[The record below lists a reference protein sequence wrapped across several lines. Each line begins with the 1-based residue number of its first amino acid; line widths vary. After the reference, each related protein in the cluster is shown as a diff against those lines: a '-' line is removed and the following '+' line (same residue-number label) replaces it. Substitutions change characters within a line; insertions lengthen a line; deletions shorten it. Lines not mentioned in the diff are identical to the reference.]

1 MSKNRDYAEK
11 YAEYAKEQMIKYGI
25 PASVTLA
32 QGILESS
39 NGNSELA
46 QKGNAHF
53 GIKCTEKWLENGGGY
68 LTYTDDRP
76 NEKFCT
82 YKTVA
87 ESFEHHS
94 EFLKNNSR
102 YEECFALSPDNYKG
116 WCDGLG
122 KAGYAT
128 SKGYSDIL
136 QNIIKKNGLDKYD
149 KEVMEAGYGK
159 GLSAGSPRNDEKE
172 TKNENSYSFP
182 IKRNDFLLVTSPFGV
197 REDPLNKGEE
207 RMHNGLDIRT
217 NHDDVLATENGGLIT
232 SVNNNSMSEG
242 GKSVTIAYERK
253 DGGKTEVTYMHLDQ
267 INVKEGER
275 VNAGESIGIS
285 GNTGTRTNGEHLH
298 MNVKQITPE
307 GKARNIDPTAYL
319 YEIAEKGNIRTEV
332 MYNGENLL
340 SKYDK
345 EDSLKNGTGLTT
357 EEWMKKLLSS
367 EDSGLGMGG
376 DPLMEMI
383 MALYSGLMVMANQ
396 LDNKT
401 TTQEKMESAT
411 NAVLDKKI
419 DISKLLPQNG
429 KSEILLEKN
438 GKIFLTSTIDGNS
451 IKHELSKAELNS
463 LNRAIASETMSDSEK
478 SKLVSS
484 TLGQIVATK
493 QAGQNFEMEMQKNYR
508 EGEQLKM

>member
-1 MSKNRDYAEK
+1 MSKNQEYAEK
-11 YAEYAKEQMIKYGI
+11 YAGYAMEQMRRYGI

-53 GIKCTEKWLENGGGY
+53 GIKCTEKWLENGGSY

-102 YEECFALSPDNYKG
+102 YEECFALSPGDYKG
-116 WCDGLG
+116 WCDGLE

-128 SKGYSDIL
+128 GKGYSDIL
-136 QNIIKKNGLDKYD
+136 QNIIEKNGLDKYD
-149 KEVMEAGYGK
+149 KEVMETGYGK
-159 GLSAGSPRNDEKE
+159 GLSARSPRNDEKE

-232 SVNNNSMSEG
+232 SVNNNPMSEG
-242 GKSVTIAYERK
+242 GRSVTIAYERK
-253 DGGKTEVTYMHLDQ
+253 DGGKIEVTYMHLDQ

-275 VNAGESIGIS
+275 VDAGESIGIS

-319 YEIAEKGNIRTEV
+319 YEIAEKG
-332 MYNGENLL
+332 L
-340 SKYDK
+340 S
-345 EDSLKNGTGLTT
+345 T

-367 EDSGLGMGG
+367 EDSGLGLGG

-463 LNRAIASETMSDSEK
+463 LNRAIANETISDSEK

-484 TLGQIVATK
+484 TLGQIIATK

-508 EGEQLKM
+508 EGEQLKI